1 MSNEPKKPGAPD
13 RVWILEQFRR
23 RNLSQ
28 KDVSALMKI
37 DPATLSYTLKG
48 ERKLNLNELKK
59 LSDIIKVPTA
69 EIMARWGFPPT
80 LESPLIAL
88 TCLAMDDCQLVPA
101 PQPFAMIPAPPGL
114 PSDSWA
120 FRVRSTDFPN
130 SYWSHMVCFVSFGA
144 LELYHCVGQIVVAYV
159 DEDKPLFG
167 ELSRGTADGLYTL
180 THPLSKRQLVDIPVK
195 SATTIDWFKRG

>member
-1 MSNEPKKPGAPD
+1 MGNEATKPPAPD
-13 RVWILEQFRR
+13 RVWVLEQFRR
-23 RNLSQ
+23 RKLSQ
-28 KDVSALMKI
+28 KDAAALMDI

-48 ERKLNLNELKK
+48 VRKLNLNELKK

-69 EIMARWGFPPT
+69 EIMARWGYPAQ
-80 LESPLIAL
+80 LESPLVPL
-88 TCLAMDDCQLVPA
+88 TRLAMDDCQMVAA
-101 PQPFAMIPAPPGL
+101 PQPYAMIPAPPGL
-114 PSDSWA
+114 PTDSWA

-130 SYWSHMVCFVSFGA
+130 SYWSHMLCFVSFGV
-144 LELYHCVGQIVVAYV
+144 LELHHCIGQIVVAYV

-180 THPLSKRQLVDIPVK
+180 THPLSKRQLVDIPVI